1 MTGERYVSPV
11 QGNQGDING
20 DPVPGGKL
28 YFYEDGTTNPKATY
42 SDKDLTQQNVN
53 PVEADGAGRFTTDI
67 FLQNSS
73 YRVDF
78 TDASDTII
86 WSKNNVNNIVLNT
99 TTGALPFA
107 GMVVGFYG
115 TQAQLDVWLGNGWF
129 VMDGNNGT
137 PNTDQKFVRGTTNIA
152 GVGLTGG
159 ADTVTPTGTVENHTL
174 TLDEIPA
181 HGHPYIR
188 NATTF
193 SAGGSGTEVLKN
205 TTSATS
211 TNAGNGQPHNHGLT
225 MNAHTNMP
233 AYIQWIWLYYGG
245 V

>member
-28 YFYEDGTTNPKATY
+28 YFYENNTTNPNATY
-42 SDKDLTQQNVN
+42 AEKELTNANSN

-67 FLQNSS
+67 FLKNEA

-78 TDASDTII
+78 KDADDVVI

-99 TTGALPFA
+99 TTGALPFP
-107 GMVVGFYG
+107 GMVTGFYG
-115 TQAQLDVWLGNGWF
+115 TQAQLNVWLANGWY

-137 PNTDQKFVRGTTNIA
+137 PNTDQKFVRGATNIA

-159 ADTVTPTGTVENHTL
+159 ADTITTTGTNAGHAITEDEMPAHTHSTTYRNTTYTAGAGSTEVWKDSLATTTGSTGGGQTHTHTL
-174 TLDEIPA
+174 TMD
-181 HGHPYIR
+181 
-188 NATTF
+188 
-193 SAGGSGTEVLKN
+193 S
-205 TTSATS
+205 
-211 TNAGNGQPHNHGLT
+211 HN
-225 MNAHTNMP
+225 NMP
-233 AYIQWIWLYYGG
+233 AYIQWIWVYYGG